1 MAITGTRAP
10 WSSWPCAVRE
20 LCLLWAQWAPCGHYD
35 HHVLF
40 WSLLAPWALV
50 TIGTVAIVGTVAITG
65 TLEIVVIVD
74 TPSIVMMNH
83 GLFVHCKHHATMVI
97 VSLGGGGLWSFRA
110 PNDHCFH
117 YYHNP
122 LTITMSRQPTM
133 TMVMSK
139 NNDHGG
145 RSDQSAHND
154 CGPVVTITST
164 VPNEPIVLT
173 WALSISVSSCGQL
186 SHRGQY
192 KQHIHILIGA
202 STGFTLAIC
211 DWLM

>member
-1 MAITGTRAP
+1 MVIGGMYWLWLTLWALQASLWAPCSSWPLCLSVVIIGYWGYWDRYSHRGHHVVVVIMATTGTRAP
-10 WSSWPCAVRE
+10 WSSWPCAVRV

-35 HHVLF
+35 HRVLF

-117 YYHNP
+117 YYHNN

-133 TMVMSK
+133 TMVM
-139 NNDHGG
+139 
-145 RSDQSAHND
+145 RVRITTTVAAVTRV
-154 CGPVVTITST
+154 PTMIVV
-164 VPNEPIVLT
+164 L
-173 WALSISVSSCGQL
+173 W
-186 SHRGQY
+186 
-192 KQHIHILIGA
+192 
-202 STGFTLAIC
+202 
-211 DWLM
+211 